1 MPRPRARPRGKAPA
15 TKGRVGHELPRPADR
30 RRAASAGPDGGG
42 RRHRLCRAPPGA
54 WGDKRALGRRRP
66 RLPPVRG
73 PSLAPAGPSGLE
85 HARRPVPGHG
95 PASGRRRRAP
105 GRRRPARP
113 RPGDRR
119 HCGGGIARRPG
130 TTARGMALVAG
141 PRPGGSVGNPAPPAR
156 FAHRRRGAT
165 SVARNRS
172 RTCGSRSATSAA
184 VCRPARAATAQ
195 EQCGGP
201 RPVPSRPHDG
211 GLKQDALNPQRRER
225 GFDSWRFH
233 AFFTTTHP
241 TKRDTVAAD
250 QTHRR
255 HAIIENV
262 HADLKASRTTSHKST
277 WALGTTQPHTTDQDH
292 TSSAGRSR
300 CRMPR
305 PDLTPPTAS

>member
-15 TKGRVGHELPRPADR
+15 TNGRVGHELPRPADR

-54 WGDKRALGRRRP
+54 WGGKRALGRRRP

-130 TTARGMALVAG
+130 TTARGMALVVG

-195 EQCGGP
+195 EHGTRPNVQRLSTRSGGC
-201 RPVPSRPHDG
+201 RR
-211 GLKQDALNPQRRER
+211 RRELVLR
-225 GFDSWRFH
+225 EEPRLSL
-233 AFFTTTHP
+233 
-241 TKRDTVAAD
+241 AAVP
-250 QTHRR
+250 RR
-255 HAIIENV
+255 SPHSRNHGSQNRTCQRSAVGSVGLPPVIPSN
-262 HADLKASRTTSHKST
+262 AS
-277 WALGTTQPHTTDQDH
+277 
-292 TSSAGRSR
+292 
-300 CRMPR
+300 
-305 PDLTPPTAS
+305 PPTTICTEP